1 MKRLRSAMAITAA
14 AVVLTFFSAT
24 IAHTASAAGAAAP
37 ASPTVGDLVRVRGIR
52 SNQLV
57 GLGLV
62 VGLRETGDPSLAT
75 AEAVRRLEAACGF
88 EASCAAGAAGGDAP
102 AAKLSN
108 AALVIVTAE
117 FPAFAAE
124 GARVDVTVSAAGDA
138 ASVSGGTLVATP
150 LRAGRAP
157 EVYVRAQGP
166 VSAGDPARPATVGI
180 VYGGGIVERAAPPVA
195 LAGFN
200 SRMAEGRITLDL
212 KEASAEGA
220 RAVARAVNRPYG
232 AFADAVRARA
242 VTPGEVEVAVAPEL
256 REDAIALLADI
267 LALPVDLAPP
277 ARIVVN
283 ERLGTVAASG
293 RIMIAPAAVATG
305 GLIVT
310 IGDAPAAEVTDA
322 GAGFGASHPA
332 LVSLGGG
339 VTLEELVRE
348 LRGIRATPQDII
360 ALLRGLVRVG
370 ALRAE
375 IVVE

>member
-1 MKRLRSAMAITAA
+1 MMKRLRSATAITAA
-14 AVVLTFFSAT
+14 AVVLTFFATT
-24 IAHTASAAGAAAP
+24 IAYSASAAGAAAP

-62 VGLRETGDPSLAT
+62 VGLRETGDPSAAT

-88 EASCAAGAAGGDAP
+88 EAVCESGDAP
-102 AAKLSN
+102 AARLSN
-108 AALVIVTAE
+108 AALVVVTAE

-150 LRAGRAP
+150 LRAGRGG
-157 EVYVRAQGP
+157 EVYVRAQGA
-166 VSAGDPARPATVGI
+166 VSSGDPARPATVGI

-195 LAGFN
+195 LEAFRA
-200 SRMAEGRITLDL
+200 RMAEGRITLDL
-212 KEASAEGA
+212 KGASAEAA

-232 AFADAVRARA
+232 AFADAIRARA

-256 REDAIALLADI
+256 REDAIGLLADV

-293 RIMIAPAAVATG
+293 RIMIGPASVATG
-305 GLIVT
+305 ALLVT
-310 IGDAPAAEVTDA
+310 IGDAPGAAADAPNADA
-322 GAGFGASHPA
+322 GFADRSRP
-332 LVSLGGG
+332 LVSLEEG

-348 LRGIRATPQDII
+348 LRGIRTTSQDII
-360 ALLRGLVRVG
+360 GLLRGLVRVG

-375 IVVE
+375 IIVE